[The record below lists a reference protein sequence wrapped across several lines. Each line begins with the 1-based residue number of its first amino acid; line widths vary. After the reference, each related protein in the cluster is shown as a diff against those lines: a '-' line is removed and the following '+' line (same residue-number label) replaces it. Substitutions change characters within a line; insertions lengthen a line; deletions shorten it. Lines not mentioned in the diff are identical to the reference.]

1 MRLLMLA
8 FLILSPFI
16 AIAQNYHLHSLDPA
30 PATHLARAVVNTAS
44 SKMAD
49 VVHAV
54 QALLT

>member
-1 MRLLMLA
+1 MLA

-16 AIAQNYHLHSLDPA
+16 AIAQNYHLRSLSA
-30 PATHLARAVVNTAS
+30 VPATHLAQAVVNSAS
-44 SKMAD
+44 TRMAD